1 MSCSK
6 LCTRPPPS
14 IRGTVKIDTT
24 ETRFNKDI
32 SHKYCDHVIVVRVS
46 YCLTNNTVY
55 VTTYIFTTKKA
66 TLVHLAINDNAIYV
80 IVSDIITH
88 TLCSMST

>member
-1 MSCSK
+1 MLCSK

-14 IRGTVKIDTT
+14 IGGTVKTDTT
-24 ETRFNKDI
+24 EARFNKDI
-32 SHKYCDHVIVVRVS
+32 AHKYCEHVIVVRVS

-55 VTTYIFTTKKA
+55 VTTYIFTTKA

-88 TLCSMST
+88 TPCSMST